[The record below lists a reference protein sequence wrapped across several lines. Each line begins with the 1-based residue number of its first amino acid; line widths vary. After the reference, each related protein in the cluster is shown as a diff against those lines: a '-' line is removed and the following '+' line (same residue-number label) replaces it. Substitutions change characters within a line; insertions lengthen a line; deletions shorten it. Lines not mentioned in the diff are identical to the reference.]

1 MSDRSLTAR
10 DRPSLVTVYRYAQ
23 AATYAAAFV
32 VAALAFTQP
41 AFMAAAAN
49 VCRQLIAIILN

>member
-10 DRPSLVTVYRYAQ
+10 DRPSLVTLYRYAQ

-32 VAALAFTQP
+32 VAAIAFTQP
-41 AFMAAAAN
+41 TFVAAAAK
-49 VCRQLIAIILN
+49 VYGQLMTFILN